1 MRYDDL
7 EGTKSLL
14 DKTASLRVRRLLRF
28 IVARFV
34 ALKKTGIAIPK
45 FQSLNRT
52 V

>member
-14 DKTASLRVRRLLRF
+14 DKTASLRVMRLLRF
-28 IVARFV
+28 VRARFV
-34 ALKKTGIAIPK
+34 ALKKTGITIPK
-45 FQSLNRT
+45 SQSLNRM